1 MQFPLSGE
9 MGYLRGGSVT
19 AGRPGRAA
27 RVRRVLLYARPR
39 SIRGR
44 ITALVT
50 LLALALLV
58 PTAVAEG
65 AVGRQAIADAI
76 WLEARQ
82 QADLTAA
89 AVRAGTTTDPI
100 LPRVG
105 GAPLV
110 QVVAPDRH
118 VIDASKDARGL
129 PPLSSVWP
137 SASDPERDVQT
148 CASAQAGC
156 VRLSALRVLPS
167 ANSPVVYAGRPV
179 AALTSTEIFARLFGI
194 QDAVLVLLA
203 AWATWQ
209 VTGRTLK
216 PVEVIRTDLAA
227 INFNDLSG
235 RVPEPPGDDEIARL
249 ARTVNGTLGRI
260 ENAKR
265 SSDRILSRQRQFV
278 ADASHELRTPLAG
291 LRTELEE
298 AQMHPEET
306 DLVALLDD
314 AMGDVD
320 RLEQIIT
327 DLLLLARVES
337 TGEGERAHVNLSDL
351 VQREVSERP
360 GRPQVRLWAE
370 PDVFVSA
377 VQAQIVR
384 ALRNLLDN
392 AQRHA
397 RNSVEV
403 QVGRCGGFAE
413 LVVSDDGPGI
423 PETDRERVFERFTRL
438 DAARSRDHGGTG
450 LGLAIARD
458 VAHAHGGSLRAGES
472 PGGGAR
478 FVFRIPLAES

>member
-1 MQFPLSGE
+1 LASMS
-9 MGYLRGGSVT
+9 RC
-19 AGRPGRAA
+19 AA
-27 RVRRVLLYARPR
+27 RIRRLLSRARPR

-50 LLALALLV
+50 LLALVLLI
-58 PTAVAEG
+58 PTAAAEG

-89 AVRAGTTTDPI
+89 AVRAGATTDPI
-100 LPRVG
+100 LPRVV
-105 GAPLV
+105 GANLV
-110 QVVAPDRH
+110 QVVAPDHH
-118 VIDASKDARGL
+118 VIEASKDARGL

-137 SASDPERDVQT
+137 SANDPERDVQT
-148 CASAQAGC
+148 CASARVGC
-156 VRLSALRVLPS
+156 VRLSALRVQAAPD
-167 ANSPVVYAGRPV
+167 SPVVYAGRPV

-216 PVEVIRTDLAA
+216 PVEAIRTDLAT

-260 ENAKR
+260 ERAKR

-291 LRTELEE
+291 LRAELEE
-298 AQMHPEET
+298 ARMHPEET
-306 DLVALLDD
+306 DLTALLDD

-337 TGEGERAHVNLSDL
+337 TGDGERVHVNLTDL
-351 VQREVSERP
+351 VRREVSERP
-360 GRPQVRLWAE
+360 GRPEVRLWAE
-370 PDVFVSA
+370 RDVHVIA
-377 VQAQIVR
+377 VQAQVAR

-392 AQRHA
+392 AQRYA
-397 RNSVEV
+397 RTGVDV
-403 QVGRCGGFAE
+403 QVRRCGGFAE
-413 LVVSDDGPGI
+413 LVVADDGPGI
-423 PETDRERVFERFTRL
+423 PEPDRERVFERFTRL

-472 PGGGAR
+472 PSGGAR
-478 FVFRIPLAES
+478 FVLKIPLAES